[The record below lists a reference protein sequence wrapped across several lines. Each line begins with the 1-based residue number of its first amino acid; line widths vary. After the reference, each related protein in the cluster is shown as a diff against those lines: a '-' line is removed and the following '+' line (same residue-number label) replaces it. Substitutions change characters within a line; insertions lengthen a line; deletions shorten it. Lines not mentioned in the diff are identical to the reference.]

1 MTTTQ
6 NRPQNPAPN
15 PRSSAAEERANRNAA
30 APRLSF
36 PSAVG
41 LVAGREI
48 TSRIRSKSFI
58 ISTVILLVAVL
69 ASIVV
74 SGLVSRTAGDDTT
87 PVAAVGGVASVFD
100 EVEGYEVTDV
110 GSVAEAEALVEEG
123 EVDAAVVPVENPVE
137 GGPTV
142 EVIALES
149 APGGLLQAL
158 AITPEVRLLEPA
170 PAESVFGY
178 LVAFG
183 FGLLFLFAAS
193 TFGGTI
199 AQSVVEEKQTRIV
212 EILLS
217 AVPARALLAGK
228 VLGNSVLALGQIV
241 AIAVLAAVGLMVIG
255 QDVLLSDL
263 GPSVLWFLVF
273 FAIGF
278 VLLASMYAAAASLV
292 SRMEDT
298 GAVLAPLIYLVMV
311 PYFLVIF
318 FYENDLVLTIM
329 SYVPFSAPVGMPMRV
344 FLGSAQWWEPLVSLV
359 VLAVSTALV
368 VALGARIYQNSL
380 LRTGG
385 RVKLTEALKG

>member
-1 MTTTQ
+1 MSTPTT
-6 NRPQNPAPN
+6 PARRTPVRTT
-15 PRSSAAEERANRNAA
+15 PADTARAARNAA
-30 APRLSF
+30 APRVSF
-36 PSAVG
+36 PAAVG

-48 TSRIRSKSFI
+48 MSRIRTKSFI
-58 ISTVILLVAVL
+58 ISTAILLVAVL

-74 SGLVSRTAGDDTT
+74 SGIVNQTAGDDLT
-87 PVAAVGGVASVFD
+87 PVAAVGGGSALI
-100 EVEGYEVTDV
+100 EQLEGYEVTEV
-110 GSVAEAEALVEEG
+110 KTVAEAEALIEDG
-123 EVDAAVVPVENPVE
+123 EVDAAIAPVEAPAE
-137 GGPTV
+137 GESAI

-149 APGGLLQAL
+149 APGDLLQAL
-158 AITPEVRLLEPA
+158 SITPELRLLEAA
-170 PAESVFGY
+170 PPEEAFAP
-178 LVAFG
+178 LVAIG
-183 FGLLFLFAAS
+183 FGILFLFAAT

-217 AVPARALLAGK
+217 AVSARSLLAGK

-241 AIAVLAAVGLMVIG
+241 AIAVLSAIGLMVIG

-263 GPSVLWFLVF
+263 GPSVLWFLLF

-298 GAVLAPLIYLVMV
+298 GAVLAPVIYLVMI

-318 FYENDLVLTIM
+318 FYDNPLVLTIM

-344 FLGSAQWWEPLVSLV
+344 FLGDAQWWEPLLALV
-359 VLAVSTALV
+359 VLVVSTVLV
-368 VALGARIYQNSL
+368 VVLGARIYQNSL
-380 LRTGG
+380 LHTGG
-385 RVKLTEALKG
+385 RVKLAEALKG

>member
-1 MTTTQ
+1 MS
-6 NRPQNPAPN
+6 N
-15 PRSSAAEERANRNAA
+15 PRSSTAERAARNEA

-36 PSAVG
+36 ASAVS
-41 LVAGREI
+41 LVSGREI
-48 TSRIRSKSFI
+48 MSRVRSKSFI

-74 SGLVSRTAGDDTT
+74 SGIVSRTAGDSTT
-87 PVAAVGGVASVFD
+87 PVAAVGETAAIIGQLD
-100 EVEGYEVTDV
+100 GYEVTEV
-110 GSVAEAEALVEEG
+110 ATVAEAEALLEQG
-123 EVDAAVVPVENPVE
+123 EVDAAVAPLPS
-137 GGPTV
+137 PTDGAATL
-142 EVIALES
+142 EVIGFDS
-149 APGGLLQAL
+149 TPTGLIQAL
-158 AITPEVRLLEPA
+158 AIVPDVRLLEPA
-170 PAESVFGY
+170 PAESAFAF
-178 LVAFG
+178 LVALG
-183 FGLLFLFAAS
+183 FGILFLMAAS

-217 AVPARALLAGK
+217 AVSARALLAGK

-241 AIAVLAAVGLMVIG
+241 AIAVLAALGLMVIG

-273 FAIGF
+273 FAVGF

-318 FYENDLVLTIM
+318 FYDNAVVLTTM

-344 FLGSAQWWEPLVSLV
+344 FLGEAQWWEPLVSLV
-359 VLAVSTALV
+359 ILAVSTMLV

-385 RVKLTEALKG
+385 RVKLKEALAG

>member
-1 MTTTQ
+1 MAESRT
-6 NRPQNPAPN
+6 PATHTP
-15 PRSSAAEERANRNAA
+15 AANSRAERDAA
-30 APRLSF
+30 APPVSF

-48 TSRIRSKSFI
+48 MSRIRSKSFI
-58 ISTVILLVAVL
+58 ISTLILLFAVL

-74 SGLVSRTAGDDTT
+74 SGIVSRTASDSLT
-87 PVAAVGGVASVFD
+87 PIAAVGGAAAV
-100 EVEGYEVTDV
+100 VEQLGGYEVT
-110 GSVAEAEALVEEG
+110 SVPTVEQAEELVTAG
-123 EVDAAVVPVENPVE
+123 EVDAAIAPVESPDE
-137 GGPTV
+137 GASTL

-158 AITPEVRLLEPA
+158 SITPELRLLEAA
-170 PAESVFGY
+170 PAENAFAF
-178 LVAFG
+178 LVALG
-183 FGLLFLFAAS
+183 FGILFLVAAS

-217 AVPARALLAGK
+217 AVSARALLAGK
-228 VLGNSVLALGQIV
+228 VLGNSVLALGQLV

-263 GPSVLWFLVF
+263 GPSVLWFLLF
-273 FAIGF
+273 FAVGF
-278 VLLASMYAAAASLV
+278 VLLAAMYAAAASLV

-298 GAVLAPLIYLVMV
+298 GTVLAPVIYLVMI

-318 FYENDLVLTIM
+318 FFDNELVLTIM
-329 SYVPFSAPVGMPMRV
+329 SYVPFSAPVGMPMRI
-344 FLGSAQWWEPLVSLV
+344 FLGTAQWWEPLLSLV
-359 VLAVSTALV
+359 VLAVCTVLV
-368 VALGARIYQNSL
+368 VMLGARIYQNSL

-385 RVKLTEALKG
+385 RVKLGEALKG

>member
-1 MTTTQ
+1 MSTPTT
-6 NRPQNPAPN
+6 PARRTP
-15 PRSSAAEERANRNAA
+15 AAATPAATARAARNAA
-30 APRLSF
+30 APRVSF
-36 PSAVG
+36 PSAVS

-48 TSRIRSKSFI
+48 MSRIRTKSFI

-69 ASIVV
+69 ASIIV
-74 SGLVSRTAGDDTT
+74 SGIFSRTAGDTAT
-87 PVAAVGGVASVFD
+87 PVAAVGGVSAVF
-100 EVEGYEVTDV
+100 EQLEGYEVTEV
-110 GSVAEAEALVEEG
+110 ATVAEAEALIEDG
-123 EVDAAVVPVENPVE
+123 EVDAAIAPVESPAE
-137 GGPTV
+137 GESAI

-149 APGGLLQAL
+149 APGGLLEAL
-158 AITPEVRLLEPA
+158 SITPELRLLDAA
-170 PAESVFGY
+170 PAEDAFAP
-178 LVAFG
+178 LVAIG
-183 FGLLFLFAAS
+183 FGGLFLVAAS

-217 AVPARALLAGK
+217 AVSARALLAGK

-241 AIAVLAAVGLMVIG
+241 AIAVLAAIGLMVIG

-263 GPSVLWFLVF
+263 GPSVLWFVLF
-273 FAIGF
+273 FAVGF

-298 GAVLAPLIYLVMV
+298 GSVLAPLIYLVMV

-318 FYENDLVLTIM
+318 FYDNPLVLTIM

-344 FLGSAQWWEPLVSLV
+344 FLGDAQWWEPLLALV
-359 VLAVSTALV
+359 VLVVSSALV
-368 VALGARIYQNSL
+368 VVLGARIYQNSL

-385 RVKLTEALKG
+385 RVKIREALRG

>member
-6 NRPQNPAPN
+6 NRPQNPAP
-15 PRSSAAEERANRNAA
+15 RSSAAEQRAARNEA
-30 APRLSF
+30 APKLSF

-48 TSRIRSKSFI
+48 TSRVRSKSFI
-58 ISTVILLVAVL
+58 ISTVILLVGVL

-74 SGLVSRTAGDDTT
+74 TGIVSRTAGDTST
-87 PVAAVGGVASVFD
+87 PVAAVGGVAAVFEQLD
-100 EVEGYEVTDV
+100 GYEVSEV
-110 GSVAEAEALVEEG
+110 ASVAEAEALVEEG
-123 EVDAAVVPVENPVE
+123 EVDAAVAPVADPVE
-137 GGPTV
+137 GGPQV
-142 EVIALES
+142 EIIALES
-149 APGGLLQAL
+149 APGGLAQAL
-158 AITPEVRLLEPA
+158 SVTPEVRLLDPA
-170 PAESVFGY
+170 PVEN
-178 LVAFG
+178 AFAPLIALG
-183 FGLLFLFAAS
+183 FGLLFLIAAS

-228 VLGNSVLALGQIV
+228 VLGNSVLALGQIL
-241 AIAVLAAVGLMVIG
+241 AIAVLSAVGLMVIG

-298 GAVLAPLIYLVMV
+298 GSVLAPLIYLVMV

-344 FLGSAQWWEPLVSLV
+344 FLGDAQWWEPLLSLV
-359 VLAVSTALV
+359 VLVVSTALV

-385 RVKLTEALKG
+385 RVKLGEALKG